1 MGPNLILKGI
11 SIALALVF
19 WAWIKAEEV
28 VEVKGRV
35 KVEYLYPTDIV
46 PVEQGPRYV
55 TVTLSGAR
63 GKVSTVEW
71 NQMGINIDASDAVE
85 GPFDVDFSDR
95 SLEGVTKSLKV
106 ERISPPAVEL
116 QLDLVATRSSIVKP
130 SIVGEPAYGYEMAK
144 PIITPKTLEISGP
157 QSLVQNMVEFDTDI
171 VDIEGAELDLDVV
184 VDIVIEQNT
193 VSAETRKARIQIPIR
208 PIIDRQALSEIPIEI
223 SAPNWS
229 TEEQAVTV
237 EWEGPVLEL
246 ASLETQSIS
255 ILITPPKTTP
265 ESGFSSLQYR
275 DNVVPGSYTLI
286 PDMSEKGLA
295 VVRESL
301 PNIQIQWTPP
311 PTFIPDAVPA
321 VDGSEA
327 QWTNPEA
334 APDSDNFSLPVG
346 SENDTKVTKPQAV
359 P

>member
-1 MGPNLILKGI
+1 
-11 SIALALVF
+11 
-19 WAWIKAEEV
+19 
-28 VEVKGRV
+28 
-35 KVEYLYPTDIV
+35 
-46 PVEQGPRYV
+46 
-55 TVTLSGAR
+55 
-63 GKVSTVEW
+63 
-71 NQMGINIDASDAVE
+71 
-85 GPFDVDFSDR
+85 
-95 SLEGVTKSLKV
+95 
-106 ERISPPAVEL
+106 
-116 QLDLVATRSSIVKP
+116 
-130 SIVGEPAYGYEMAK
+130 
-144 PIITPKTLEISGP
+144 
-157 QSLVQNMVEFDTDI
+157 MVEFDTDI

-184 VDIVIEQNT
+184 VDIVLEQNT

-208 PIIDRQALSEIPIEI
+208 PIIDRQALSKIPIEI

-255 ILITPPKTTP
+255 VLITPPKTPP

-286 PDMSEKGLA
+286 PDMSETGLA

-301 PNIQIQWTPP
+301 PNNQLPWTPP
-311 PTFIPDAVPA
+311 PPLSPDMAPS

-327 QWTNPEA
+327 QWTNPED
-334 APDSDNFSLPVG
+334 APGSDNFSLPVG
-346 SENDTKVTKPQAV
+346 SENDTKVTNPQAV